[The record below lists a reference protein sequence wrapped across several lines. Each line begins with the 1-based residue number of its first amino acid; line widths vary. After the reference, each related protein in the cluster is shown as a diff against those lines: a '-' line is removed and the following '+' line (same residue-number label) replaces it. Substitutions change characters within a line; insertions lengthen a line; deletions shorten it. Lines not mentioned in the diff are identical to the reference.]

1 MSPMVQSL
9 LVIIVGLGVFSSMG
23 GCASGGTRVGN
34 GMTQDEVA
42 VSREE
47 EADKLFDILDVNGDG
62 KISKAEAKSGFQ
74 YLIASYDRDGRS
86 EILAAKPGDLP
97 ASSSKKKSRRK
108 PTSQEATKAFESLF
122 ENSPKARES
131 LSKDEFKKLV
141 VRSGDNPESDPFA
154 AFL

>member
-1 MSPMVQSL
+1 MFGVVQSIVL
-9 LVIIVGLGVFSSMG
+9 FALAIILNGAMV
-23 GCASGGTRVGN
+23 GCAGGTRVGN
-34 GMTQDEVA
+34 GVTPLEVS

-47 EADKLFDILDVNGDG
+47 EAEKLFDILDVNGDG

-86 EILAAKPGDLP
+86 EILAAKPGDIP
-97 ASSSKKKSRRK
+97 ATSKKKNRRK
-108 PTSQEATKAFESLF
+108 PTAQEATKAFESLF

-141 VRSGDNPESDPFA
+141 VRSGDNPENDPFA
-154 AFL
+154 SFL